1 MGPPCEG
8 PASDREAEGGWCH
21 RACLQPLLGWTAT
34 AGVGGGT
41 KRAHRLRRRGQPQ
54 SGTAPPVGASWVP
67 AAAAAGTS
75 ARPPR
80 QTPLGQAVDLGGA
93 TGSRP
98 AVDGRRQGV
107 HASRR
112 RVPSQGTTKAFRS
125 KPRQGCFFLFVP
137 TVLPHLPP
145 PKVPRK
151 ADGPFSMGMGR
162 RRGAQATPL
171 PPPALPP
178 PSRPVRH
185 RPPCGKS
192 PPPPPSAS
200 AAMPP
205 PPRPTGPVAAAATP
219 GTVAPPQA
227 APRHGVG
234 GSAARP
240 LARPRATARQPGAR
254 PQGDGGARWE
264 PGKEAIH
271 GGLQLGPRAATQAGA
286 HRRRCGCVLEAGAR
300 DDATRAVDLS
310 PCT

>member
-171 PPPALPP
+171 PP
-178 PSRPVRH
+178 
-185 RPPCGKS
+185 
-192 PPPPPSAS
+192 
-200 AAMPP
+200 
-205 PPRPTGPVAAAATP
+205 RPTGPVAAAATP

>member
-171 PPPALPP
+171 PPP
-178 PSRPVRH
+178 R
-185 RPPCGKS
+185 
-192 PPPPPSAS
+192 PPPPPRGRCATAPPVVSRRRRRRRRLPPC
-200 AAMPP
+200 PP
-205 PPRPTGPVAAAATP
+205 PPGRQGQWRRRRHP
-219 GTVAPPQA
+219 G
-227 APRHGVG
+227 
-234 GSAARP
+234 
-240 LARPRATARQPGAR
+240 
-254 PQGDGGARWE
+254 RW
-264 PGKEAIH
+264 H
-271 GGLQLGPRAATQAGA
+271 H
-286 HRRRCGCVLEAGAR
+286 HRRHPVTA
-300 DDATRAVDLS
+300 
-310 PCT
+310 